1 MWFFFL
7 ATGSEIGMPCI
18 TFLRMLL
25 WGKYCMQKTT
35 SLTVL
40 AVHTGENGLD
50 CWTDTSLHFS
60 ANIIALNLRYILMFF
75 FLSSFRNIFYVYL
88 KKTIY
93 EQAFKTFQKYISY
106 LCVELQNTTFDG
118 SCLVN
123 LEGAIKE
130 IGGLGSI
137 FLLDM
142 ELQGNVRAMV
152 FCHLLWKKCSS
163 DREKLLK
170 FFWGHLN
177 NLLKQWKVRTIS
189 GNRMLL
195 LTCSWRF
202 LRSKRNRAIIIQK
215 LENKFCVNLLDQTF
229 SKLYA

>member
-18 TFLRMLL
+18 TLLRMLL

-93 EQAFKTFQKYISY
+93 EQAFKTFQNIFHLSY

-130 IGGLGSI
+130 IGGLESI
-137 FLLDM
+137 FLLETWSFREM
-142 ELQGNVRAMV
+142 CEQWYFVTYCEKNVLV
-152 FCHLLWKKCSS
+152 I
-163 DREKLLK
+163 EKNFWN
-170 FFWGHLN
+170 FFEVTW
-177 NLLKQWKVRTIS
+177 TI
-189 GNRMLL
+189 
-195 LTCSWRF
+195 
-202 LRSKRNRAIIIQK
+202 
-215 LENKFCVNLLDQTF
+215 
-229 SKLYA
+229 Y